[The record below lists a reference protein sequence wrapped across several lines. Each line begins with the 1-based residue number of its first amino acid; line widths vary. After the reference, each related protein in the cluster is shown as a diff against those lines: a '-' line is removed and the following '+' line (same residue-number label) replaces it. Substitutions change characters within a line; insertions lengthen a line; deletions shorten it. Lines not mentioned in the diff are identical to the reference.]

1 MTAEMVPES
10 TAVEIGLNAAI
21 VSVSDDTPQILVVT
35 GGGARGGRQALP
47 DGLPLGSFDPLLHRT
62 FETGLRES
70 VKRQTALPLGYV
82 EQLYTF
88 GDRGRHKQPG
98 DTGPHVVSVGYLAL
112 TRSNRE
118 SEGAAEQAG
127 AAWRDWYG
135 YFPWEDWRRGS
146 PPILDAIM
154 LPALKHWAEAPATTQ
169 GRLPSRKSR
178 LRLAFGDDDFSWD
191 EERVLERYE
200 LRYEAGLVEEA
211 VADGRVAQTGLTTAL
226 GRQMRFDH
234 RRILATAMA
243 RLRGKLKYR
252 PVIFELMPPEFTLTA
267 LQTTVE
273 AISGRHLHKQNFRR
287 LVEGAELVE
296 TTGATSAATGGR
308 PAALYRFRRRVF
320 EERPAPGLKLGGR

>member
-1 MTAEMVPES
+1 MGSQS

-21 VSVSDDTPQILVVT
+21 VSVQAQTPQILVISSGERSDGDVST
-35 GGGARGGRQALP
+35 S
-47 DGLPLGSFDPLLHRT
+47 DGLPIGAFDPLLHRT
-62 FETGLRES
+62 FETGLRAS
-70 VKRQTALPLGYV
+70 VQEQTALHLGYV

-112 TRSNRE
+112 TRPRPDQSATLEN
-118 SEGAAEQAG
+118 AG
-127 AAWRDWYG
+127 ALWRDWYA
-135 YFPWEDWRRGS
+135 YFPWEDWRDGR
-146 PPILDAIM
+146 PALLDSAL
-154 LPALKHWAEAPATTQ
+154 LPALKSWAHQPATHE
-169 GRLPSRKSR
+169 RHLPSRKSR
-178 LRLAFGDDDFSWD
+178 LRLAFGDDEFPWD

-200 LRYEAGLVEEA
+200 LLYEAGLIEEA
-211 VADGRVAQTGLTTAL
+211 VADGRVPKTGLDFPL
-226 GRQMRFDH
+226 GRQMWIDH

-252 PVIFELMPPEFTLTA
+252 PVIFELMPPEFTLTS

-296 TTGATSAATGGR
+296 PTGASSAATGGR
-308 PAALYRFRRRVF
+308 PAALYRFRRKIF

>member
-1 MTAEMVPES
+1 MAAQS

-21 VSVSDDTPQILVVT
+21 VSVRDDTPQILVVT
-35 GGGARGGRQALP
+35 GSAGADKQSALP

-70 VKRQTALPLGYV
+70 VKQQTALPLGYV

-112 TRSNRE
+112 TRSNLE
-118 SEGAAEQAG
+118 SDGAVESAG

-135 YFPWEDWRRGS
+135 YLPWEDWRNGS
-146 PPILDAIM
+146 PPILASVI
-154 LPALKHWAEAPATTQ
+154 LPALKRWATAPPTTR
-169 GRLPSRKSR
+169 GRLPSRTSR

-200 LRYEAGLVEEA
+200 LLYEAGLVEEA
-211 VADGRVAQTGLTTAL
+211 VADGRVEHTGLAAPL

-234 RRILATAMA
+234 RRILATAIA

-296 TTGATSAATGGR
+296 TTGATRAATGGR
-308 PAALYRFRRRVF
+308 PAALYRFRRKVF